1 MDSLSVSKIEISFLN
16 IQTPIQDRPTDSE
29 KGSEA
34 QLGSADLFRVESS
47 DGLNAVFGVVTW
59 SSASPEVRII
69 EFLSGTPSH
78 EDLKSRGRMSVVL
91 SKDGKWLVELR
102 AMQFDK
108 AKGYYNLKNYD
119 LVSLDDLIEGNFRE
133 LASSLGALRLGTRE
147 DIDQETNKRKSYLA
161 MVVEPGDLKPLAFAF
176 AVTRALTI
184 VKQVGQN

>member
-1 MDSLSVSKIEISFLN
+1 MESLSVSKIEISFLN

-29 KGSEA
+29 KGSET

-59 SSASPEVRII
+59 PNASPEVRII
-69 EFLSGTPSH
+69 EFLSGTPSQ
-78 EDLKSRGRMSVVL
+78 EDLKSKGRMSVVL

-108 AKGYYNLKNYD
+108 AKGYFILKNFD
-119 LVSLDDLIEGNFRE
+119 LTSLDDLIEGNFGG
-133 LASSLGALRLGTRE
+133 LASSLGALRMGTRE

-184 VKQVGQN
+184 IKQVGQN